1 MGKIRKRKQPE
12 SGLESKLKSSLE
24 TRPKSART
32 TNGAIENLKDPY
44 PIHARPNPEECRAV
58 RDTLLALHGFPQEFA
73 KYRRKS
79 TDDAVELAQDATGL
93 PAEEESVLDGLVRT
107 VLSQNTTE
115 ANSQRAFAS
124 LKSAFPTWEDVLS
137 AGTKDVED
145 AIRCGGLA
153 PTKAS
158 CIKNLLNCLLERR
171 GKLCLEY
178 LRDLSLDEIKSELS
192 LFKGIGPKTVSC
204 VLMFNLQRD
213 DFPVDTHIFEIAKT
227 IGWVPAF
234 ADRNKTYLHLNR
246 RIPKELMFDLNCLLY
261 THGKLCNKCTSK
273 RGNQPNKTSC
283 DNSCPLL
290 KYCERSV

>member
-1 MGKIRKRKQPE
+1 MGKIRKRKRAE
-12 SGLESKLKSSLE
+12 SDSESKLNSSLE
-24 TRPKSART
+24 TRTKPARAT
-32 TNGAIENLKDPY
+32 KGGANENLKDPY
-44 PIHARPNPEECRAV
+44 PSHDRPAPEECRAV

-79 TDDAVELAQDATGL
+79 TDDALKLAQDASEL
-93 PAEEESVLDGLVRT
+93 PALGESVLDGLVRT

-137 AGTKDVED
+137 AGATDVEN

-158 CIKNLLNCLLERR
+158 CIKNVLSCLLERR

-227 IGWVPAF
+227 IGWVPAV

-261 THGKLCNKCTSK
+261 THGKLCSKCTSK
-273 RGNQPNKTSC
+273 RGNQPKKTC
-283 DNSCPLL
+283 DNPCPLL
-290 KYCERSV
+290 KYCEASV